1 MIAQHPRDAF
11 AATLAAVH
19 LHGLAGDVMREKV
32 GAHSMVA
39 TDLLVG
45 LPEAF
50 ARTRGAAMEKPVPW
64 QAWLPT
70 PRDFSSNRR
79 ASDHGICAD
88 DEKAWP
94 EEAV

>member
-1 MIAQHPRDAF
+1 V
-11 AATLAAVH
+11 ATIIKSWQE
-19 LHGLAGDVMREKV
+19 GDERCITCV

-94 EEAV
+94 ERSGVK